1 MLMKSLAPA
10 RPSRR
15 GKPTFRPQV
24 ATSFPRRASRIHGC
38 DTDLRARRGGSRC
51 AGRTRG
57 LVASLVL
64 AVGLLSSL
72 SPAPAEARSGRAK
85 LDRTERRIV
94 KLINAYRAQHG
105 RPRVRASRP
114 LTRVADRHT
123 REMVQHGFF
132 AHSSRNGTGATARV
146 RRSSGARAVGENIAF
161 ISSGP
166 RRPAQRVVRMWINSP
181 GHRAVLLHP
190 SFRRIGVA
198 RRYGSV
204 NGSSGSA
211 YTADFASR
219 G

>member
-1 MLMKSLAPA
+1 MKSLVAT

-15 GKPTFRPQV
+15 RKTFRPYT
-24 ATSFPRRASRIHGC
+24 ASSFPWRASRIHGC
-38 DTDLRARRGGSRC
+38 DADLRASRGGSRC

-64 AVGLLSSL
+64 AVALLSSL
-72 SPAPAEARSGRAK
+72 SLSPSPAEARSGRAK
-85 LDRTERRIV
+85 LDRTERRVV
-94 KLINAYRAQHG
+94 KLINVYRARHG

-114 LTRVADRHT
+114 LSRVADRHT

-132 AHSSRNGTGATARV
+132 AHSSRNGTGATVRV

-161 ISSGP
+161 ISSGGQ
-166 RRPAQRVVRMWINSP
+166 RPAQRVVKMWINSP

-198 RRYGSV
+198 RRSGSV
-204 NGSSGSA
+204 NGSTGSA

-219 G
+219 R